1 MKIVEVRGYWL
12 EVHLA
17 EPLRNSVGTIGSRSA
32 LFVEV
37 IGEDGTVGWGETQRF
52 PEQAWQVIESAFATR
67 LLGRTTSEH
76 DTIWREL
83 ADTAG
88 PVANRLA
95 LSAID
100 IALWDLRGHIE
111 GRPVAELLGDRQR
124 ERVTAYASGPFMKV
138 GDEPYRDAVREA
150 AGYVADHFTGIK
162 VRCGVSPTADAR
174 ILTTLRRE
182 LGDDLALMIDI
193 NKGYDRDTARELVH
207 QCEAVGLGWVE
218 EPLEPFDLEGYRT
231 LTGLAIPIAGGESFS
246 EIDDFENFLAA
257 GALDLV
263 QPDIYLCGGLTGA
276 MQVVEIAS
284 RYAIPYLPHVFGAV
298 INFHAS
304 LQLAAVLPAR
314 PAPDGRE
321 YPWFE
326 FDRSDN
332 PLRKIAQEL
341 SLDADGSLLIPTAPG
356 IGVELTRDMLEPF
369 VRRAWCVEMDR
380 VV

>member
-1 MKIVEVRGYWL
+1 
-12 EVHLA
+12 
-17 EPLRNSVGTIGSRSA
+17 
-32 LFVEV
+32 
-37 IGEDGTVGWGETQRF
+37 
-52 PEQAWQVIESAFATR
+52 
-67 LLGRTTSEH
+67 
-76 DTIWREL
+76 
-83 ADTAG
+83 
-88 PVANRLA
+88 
-95 LSAID
+95 
-100 IALWDLRGHIE
+100 
-111 GRPVAELLGDRQR
+111 
-124 ERVTAYASGPFMKV
+124 
-138 GDEPYRDAVREA
+138 
-150 AGYVADHFTGIK
+150 
-162 VRCGVSPTADAR
+162 
-174 ILTTLRRE
+174 
-182 LGDDLALMIDI
+182 
-193 NKGYDRDTARELVH
+193 
-207 QCEAVGLGWVE
+207 
-218 EPLEPFDLEGYRT
+218 
-231 LTGLAIPIAGGESFS
+231 
-246 EIDDFENFLAA
+246 
-257 GALDLV
+257 
-263 QPDIYLCGGLTGA
+263 